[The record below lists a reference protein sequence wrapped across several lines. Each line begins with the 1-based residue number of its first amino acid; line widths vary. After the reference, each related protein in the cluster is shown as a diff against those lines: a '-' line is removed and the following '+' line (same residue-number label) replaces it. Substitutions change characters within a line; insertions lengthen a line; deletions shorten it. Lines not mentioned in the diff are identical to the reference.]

1 VSQESP
7 TAASPGLVIAEG
19 AASLVVDERLF
30 PREAVHGAC
39 YLFLDRC
46 YLFLT
51 RPEEGRI
58 GVRLRARTAGMD
70 EDLER
75 LAGEFANEL
84 LNQTLRIRI
93 GDATARIREQYLARA
108 FPSDA
113 ARPAIDA
120 IVAELEREEP
130 ADPLDIA
137 VPWGQRA
144 EKGRSA

>member
-1 VSQESP
+1 
-7 TAASPGLVIAEG
+7 VIAEG
-19 AASLVVDERLF
+19 AASLVVDERLC

-58 GVRLRARTAGMD
+58 GVRLRLQTAGTD
-70 EDLER
+70 EELER
-75 LAGEFANEL
+75 MAGEFANEL
-84 LNQTLRIRI
+84 LNQALRIFI
-93 GDATARIREQYLARA
+93 GDATARIREQYMARA
-108 FPSDA
+108 FASDV

-130 ADPLDIA
+130 ADPLAIA
-137 VPWGQRA
+137 VPWDQRV